1 MRHSIKGV
9 AAALVLASGTAALAQ
24 APPYAEPVPAAPPM
38 MTGANVWS
46 GFYVGGNAG
55 AAFGDSSVALSPTGC
70 FLTGGCAIVG
80 NNPLRTFS
88 GNLGGTGLNGGG
100 QAGYNWQLSPSLLLG
115 VEADA
120 DYDGLRA
127 SYNATSS
134 LSAPLL
140 GNVSNNVSQSQDFLG
155 TLRGRV
161 GFIPNPSWLLY
172 ATAGLAYGDPKST
185 TSSSFSFAGANYAGS
200 SSGFKT
206 GWTAGAG
213 AEWALGAFWSVKAEY
228 LYVDLGTTSYTDAIT
243 NAAAVGAIGL
253 NPQPSFQTRLT
264 SNEQIVRIGVNYH
277 FAAPPPMPP
286 APPVVGVPAPMPA
299 ARVFIVFFD
308 WDKDVITPEGAGI
321 IQQAAEA
328 YKSGAPVQLQ
338 VTGYT
343 DRSGSPGYN
352 QRLSERRANNV
363 ARAMAALGV
372 PRDEMVVS
380 GRGENDNRVPT
391 ADGVREPQ
399 NRRVEIVTP

>member
-1 MRHSIKGV
+1 MRHSINGV
-9 AAALVLASGTAALAQ
+9 AVTLVLASGTAALAQ
-24 APPYAEPVPAAPPM
+24 APPYAEPVPAAPSM
-38 MTGANVWS
+38 MTGANVWT

-55 AAFGDSSVALSPTGC
+55 AAFGDSSATLSPTGC
-70 FLTGGCAIVG
+70 FATLTCGLESTNGS
-80 NNPLRTFS
+80 RTFTS
-88 GNLGGTGLNGGG
+88 NLGGTGFNGGG
-100 QAGYNWQLSPSLLLG
+100 QAGYNWQLSPAFLLG

-120 DYDGLRA
+120 DYDGPRA
-127 SYNATSS
+127 KYSATSGV
-134 LSAPLL
+134 LAPLV
-140 GNVSNNVSQSQDFLG
+140 GTAPRSVSQSQDFLG
-155 TLRGRV
+155 TVRGRI

-172 ATAGLAYGDPKST
+172 GTGGLAFGNPKST
-185 TSSSFSFAGANYAGS
+185 TSATFAVGDNYAGS

-213 AEWALGAFWSVKAEY
+213 AEWALGPVWSVKAEY
-228 LYVDLGTTSYTDAIT
+228 LYVDLGTTTYNDAIT

-264 SNEQIVRIGVNYH
+264 NNQQIVRIGVNYH

-286 APPVVGVPAPMPA
+286 APPVVGVPAPMPE

-308 WDKDVITPEGAGI
+308 WDKDVITPEGAHI
-321 IQQAAEA
+321 IQQATDA
-328 YKSGAPVQLQ
+328 YKSGAPVQVQ

-363 ARAMAALGV
+363 ARAMSALGV
-372 PRDEMVVS
+372 PKEEMVVS

-399 NRRVEIVTP
+399 NRRVEIITP